1 MNRGQTPI
9 ATTWEETMKYLLV
22 GAAVAASLAVPATA
36 QEVSLGRFFGACEDA
51 GTDTKTSVGEACI
64 IQSIIN
70 AASAEIDGVTVN
82 TLPTDW
88 GNFYDQIKASYAG
101 GTPPDIHVMH
111 RHRVPEFAG
120 LGAVADLTDDLAG
133 AGIDVSDWAPAAL
146 DAVSL
151 DGGIYGVPMDF
162 HANLWHVNM
171 DLMEAAGLVMDGKPV
186 LPTSPA
192 ELLAHAQKVKDATGQ
207 DYLAADFAQFPI
219 GVRLTLALMWQQ
231 GANIFDGD
239 TATINNDAA
248 KNAVSSMTQ
257 LFDAG
262 LANPQLNY
270 ADSQQAFLNGEAAIL
285 VNGTWVVDFYTA
297 EAAKAE
303 VGLNNYYV
311 ADFPTLFDTGATWAD
326 SHMWA
331 IPASLKANDP
341 AKYQAA
347 LKVLA
352 FINDHNIDWART
364 GHMAVR
370 NSVLE
375 SADYAALPHRA
386 EYAGTAAIA
395 KDTPPSEKYGAIQ
408 DVLNRELQAI
418 WLTGKSAD
426 AALADAEAE
435 VQDLLDR

>member
-1 MNRGQTPI
+1 MKHVLLTAAAA
-9 ATTWEETMKYLLV
+9 ATLAT
-22 GAAVAASLAVPATA
+22 GALA
-36 QEVSLGRFFGACEDA
+36 QEVTLGRFFGACEDA
-51 GTDTKTSVGEACI
+51 GTDTTTSTGEACI

-70 AASAEIDGVTVN
+70 AADAELDGISIN

-88 GNFYDQIKASYAG
+88 GNYYDQVKAAYAG
-101 GTPPDIHVMH
+101 GTPPDVHVMH
-111 RHRVPEFAG
+111 RHRIPEFAG
-120 LGAVADLTDDLAG
+120 LGALAEISGDLEA
-133 AGIDVSDWAPAAL
+133 AGIDPGDWSPAAL
-146 DAVSL
+146 DAVSFN
-151 DGGIYGVPMDF
+151 GGIYGVPMDF

-171 DLMEAAGLVMDGKPV
+171 DVMEEAGLVENGAPV
-186 LPTSPA
+186 LPSSPE
-192 ELLAHAQKVKDATGQ
+192 ELLAHAQQVKDATGK

-219 GVRLTLALMWQQ
+219 GVRLVLALMWQQ
-231 GANIFDGD
+231 NANIFTEDG
-239 TATINNDAA
+239 TATINTEAG
-248 KNAVSSMTQ
+248 KNAVTAITQ

-297 EAAKAE
+297 QAADPD
-303 VGLNNYYV
+303 VGLENYYV
-311 ADFPTLFDTGATWAD
+311 ADFPTLFETGATWAD

-331 IPASLKANDP
+331 IPSTLDGDK
-341 AKYQAA
+341 KMAA

-370 NSVLE
+370 KSVVE
-375 SADYAALPHRA
+375 SDAYTSLPHRD
-386 EYAGTAAIA
+386 EYTGTAAIA
-395 KDTPPSEKYGAIQ
+395 KDTPPSERYGAIQ

-418 WLTGKSAD
+418 WLTGKSVED
-426 AALADAEAE
+426 ALDDAELE

>member
-1 MNRGQTPI
+1 
-9 ATTWEETMKYLLV
+9 MKHVIISAALV
-22 GAAVAASLAVPATA
+22 AGLVAPATA
-36 QEVSLGRFFGACEDA
+36 QEISLGRFFGACEDA

-70 AASAEIDGVTVN
+70 AASAEIDGVTVE

-88 GNFYDQIKASYAG
+88 GNYYDQIKAAYAG
-101 GTPPDIHVMH
+101 GTPPDVHVMH

-120 LGAVADLTDDLAG
+120 LGAVADLSADLAD
-133 AGIDVSDWAPAAL
+133 AGIDTSDWAPAAL
-146 DAVSL
+146 DAVSYN
-151 DGGIYGVPMDF
+151 GGIYGVPMDF

-171 DLMEAAGLVMDGKPV
+171 DLMAKAGLVVDGKPI
-186 LPTSPA
+186 LPSSPA
-192 ELLAHAQKVKDATGQ
+192 EMLEHAKKVKEATGH
-207 DYLAADFAQFPI
+207 DYLAADFAQYPI

-248 KNAVSSMTQ
+248 KNAVTSMTQ

-262 LANPQLNY
+262 VANPQLNY

-297 EAAKAE
+297 EAAKSE
-303 VGLNNYYV
+303 VALNNYYV
-311 ADFPTLFDTGATWAD
+311 ADFPTLFSEGATWAD

-331 IPASLKANDP
+331 VPASLKAKDP
-341 AKYQAA
+341 AKYAAA

-370 NSVLE
+370 SSVLN
-375 SADYAALPHRA
+375 SADYAALAHRG
-386 EYAGTAAIA
+386 EYTGTAAIA
-395 KDTPPSEKYGAIQ
+395 RDTPPSEKYGAIQ

-418 WLTGKSAD
+418 WLTGKD
-426 AALADAEAE
+426 VTAALSDAQAE

>member
-1 MNRGQTPI
+1 
-9 ATTWEETMKYLLV
+9 MKYLLI
-22 GAAVAASLAVPATA
+22 GAAVAMTVATGATA
-36 QEVSLGRFFGACEDA
+36 QEVTLGRFFGACEDA

-88 GNFYDQIKASYAG
+88 GNYYDQIKAAYAG
-101 GTPPDIHVMH
+101 GSPPDVHVMH

-120 LGAVADLTDDLAG
+120 LGAIADLSGDLED
-133 AGIDVSDWAPAAL
+133 AGIDVSDWADAAL
-146 DAVSL
+146 DSVSYE
-151 DGGIYGVPMDF
+151 GGIYGVPLDF

-171 DLMEAAGLVMDGKPV
+171 DLMAAAGLVEDGQPV
-186 LPTSPA
+186 LPSSPE
-192 ELLAHAQKVKDATGQ
+192 ELLAHARAMKEATGQ

-219 GVRLTLALMWQQ
+219 GVRLVLALMWQQ
-231 GANIFDGD
+231 NANIFDGD
-239 TATINNDAA
+239 TATIANDAA
-248 KNAVSSMTQ
+248 ENAVTAITQ

-270 ADSQQAFLNGEAAIL
+270 ADSQQAFLNGEAAVL

-303 VGLNNYYV
+303 TGLDNYYV
-311 ADFPTLFDTGATWAD
+311 ASFPTLFDTGATWAD

-331 IPASLKANDP
+331 IPASLKSDEAQ
-341 AKYQAA
+341 YMAA

-370 NSVLE
+370 RSVLE
-375 SADYAALPHRA
+375 SDEYANLPHRS
-386 EYAGTAAIA
+386 EYAATASIA
-395 KDTPPSEKYGAIQ
+395 RDTPPSERYGAIQ

-418 WLTGKSAD
+418 WLTGKPVGD
-426 AALADAEAE
+426 ALADAEAE

>member
-1 MNRGQTPI
+1 
-9 ATTWEETMKYLLV
+9 MKHLII
-22 GAAVAASLAVPATA
+22 GAAVAATVATGATA
-36 QEVSLGRFFGACEDA
+36 QEVTLGRFFGACEDA
-51 GTDTKTSVGEACI
+51 GTDTKASVGEACI

-70 AASAEIDGVTVN
+70 AADAELDGITVT

-88 GNFYDQIKASYAG
+88 GNYYDQIKAAYAG
-101 GTPPDIHVMH
+101 GTPPDVHVMH

-120 LGAVADLTDDLAG
+120 LGAIADISGDLEA
-133 AGIDVSDWAPAAL
+133 AGIDPSDWSENAL
-146 DAVSL
+146 AAVSYE
-151 DGGIYGVPMDF
+151 GGIYGVPMDF

-171 DLMEAAGLVMDGKPV
+171 DLMAAAGLVEDGKPV
-186 LPTSPA
+186 LPTSPE
-192 ELLAHAQKVKDATGQ
+192 ELLQHAQMVKDATGQ

-219 GVRLTLALMWQQ
+219 GVRLVLALMWQQ
-231 GANIFDGD
+231 NANIFDGD

-248 KNAVSSMTQ
+248 ANAVTAMTQ

-297 EAAKAE
+297 EAAKEE
-303 VGLNNYYV
+303 VALDNYYV

-331 IPASLKANDP
+331 IPASLDGD
-341 AKYQAA
+341 QRAA
-347 LKVLA
+347 AMKVLA

-370 NSVLE
+370 TSVLE
-375 SADYAALPHRA
+375 SAEYAGLPHRD
-386 EYAGTAAIA
+386 EYTGTAAIA
-395 KDTPPSEKYGAIQ
+395 RDTPPSERYGAIQ

-418 WLTGKSAD
+418 WLTGKD
-426 AALADAEAE
+426 VTAALADAEAE

>member
-1 MNRGQTPI
+1 MKHVLLTAAAA
-9 ATTWEETMKYLLV
+9 ATLAT
-22 GAAVAASLAVPATA
+22 GAFA
-36 QEVSLGRFFGACEDA
+36 QEVTLGRFFGACEDA
-51 GTDTKTSVGEACI
+51 GTDTTTSTGEACI

-70 AASAEIDGVTVN
+70 AAETEIDGVSIN

-88 GNFYDQIKASYAG
+88 GNYYDQVKAAYAG
-101 GTPPDIHVMH
+101 GTPPDVHVMH
-111 RHRVPEFAG
+111 RHRIPEFAG
-120 LGAVADLTDDLAG
+120 LGALAEISGDLET
-133 AGIDVSDWAPAAL
+133 AGIDPGDWSPAAL
-146 DAVSL
+146 DAVSFK
-151 DGGIYGVPMDF
+151 DGIYGVPMDF

-171 DLMEAAGLVMDGKPV
+171 DVMEAAGLVENGAPV
-186 LPTSPA
+186 LPSSPE
-192 ELLAHAQKVKDATGQ
+192 ELLAHAQQVKEATGK

-219 GVRLTLALMWQQ
+219 GVRLVLALMWQQ
-231 GANIFDGD
+231 NANIFTDDG
-239 TATINNDAA
+239 TATINTEAG
-248 KNAVSSMTQ
+248 KNSVTTITQ

-311 ADFPTLFDTGATWAD
+311 ADFPTLFETGATWAD

-331 IPASLKANDP
+331 IPSTLEGEEKM
-341 AKYQAA
+341 AA

-370 NSVLE
+370 KSVVA
-375 SADYAALPHRA
+375 SDAYTSLPHRD
-386 EYAGTAAIA
+386 EYTGTAAIA
-395 KDTPPSEKYGAIQ
+395 KDTPPSERYGAIQ
-408 DVLNRELQAI
+408 DVLNRELHAI
-418 WLTGKSAD
+418 WLTGKSVED
-426 AALADAEAE
+426 ALGDAELE

>member
-1 MNRGQTPI
+1 
-9 ATTWEETMKYLLV
+9 MKHVIISAALV
-22 GAAVAASLAVPATA
+22 AGLVAPATA
-36 QEVSLGRFFGACEDA
+36 QEISLGRFFGACEDA

-70 AASAEIDGVTVN
+70 AASAEIDGVTVE

-88 GNFYDQIKASYAG
+88 GNYYDQIKAAYAG
-101 GTPPDIHVMH
+101 GTPPDVHVMH

-120 LGAVADLTDDLAG
+120 LGAVADLSADLAG
-133 AGIDVSDWAPAAL
+133 AGIDTSDWAPAAL
-146 DAVSL
+146 DAVSYN
-151 DGGIYGVPMDF
+151 GGIYGVPMDF

-171 DLMEAAGLVMDGKPV
+171 DLMAKAGLVADGKPI
-186 LPTSPA
+186 LPSSPA
-192 ELLAHAQKVKDATGQ
+192 EMLEHAKKVKEATGQ
-207 DYLAADFAQFPI
+207 DYLAADFAQYPI

-248 KNAVSSMTQ
+248 KNAVTSMTQ

-262 LANPQLNY
+262 VANPQLNY

-297 EAAKAE
+297 EAAKSE
-303 VGLNNYYV
+303 VALNNYYV
-311 ADFPTLFDTGATWAD
+311 ADFPTLFTEGATWAD

-331 IPASLKANDP
+331 VPASLKAKDP
-341 AKYQAA
+341 AKYAAA

-370 NSVLE
+370 SSVLN
-375 SADYAALPHRA
+375 SADYAALAHRG
-386 EYAGTAAIA
+386 EYTGTAAIA
-395 KDTPPSEKYGAIQ
+395 RDTPPSEKYGAIQ

-418 WLTGKSAD
+418 WLTGKD
-426 AALADAEAE
+426 VTAALSDAQTE

>member
-1 MNRGQTPI
+1 
-9 ATTWEETMKYLLV
+9 MKHVIISAALV
-22 GAAVAASLAVPATA
+22 AGLVAPATA
-36 QEVSLGRFFGACEDA
+36 QEISLGRFFGACEDA

-70 AASAEIDGVTVN
+70 AASAEIDGVTVE

-88 GNFYDQIKASYAG
+88 GNYYDQIKAAYAG
-101 GTPPDIHVMH
+101 GTPPDVHVMH

-120 LGAVADLTDDLAG
+120 LGAVADLSADLAG
-133 AGIDVSDWAPAAL
+133 AGIDTSDWAPAAL
-146 DAVSL
+146 DAVSYK
-151 DGGIYGVPMDF
+151 GGIYGVPMDF

-171 DLMEAAGLVMDGKPV
+171 DLMAKAGLVADGKPI
-186 LPTSPA
+186 LPSSPA
-192 ELLAHAQKVKDATGQ
+192 EMLEHAKKVKEATGQ
-207 DYLAADFAQFPI
+207 DYLAADFAQYPI

-248 KNAVSSMTQ
+248 KNAVTSMTQ

-262 LANPQLNY
+262 VANPQLNY

-297 EAAKAE
+297 EAAKSE
-303 VGLNNYYV
+303 VALNNYYV
-311 ADFPTLFDTGATWAD
+311 ADFPTLFSEGATWAD

-331 IPASLKANDP
+331 VPASLKAKDP
-341 AKYQAA
+341 AKYAAA

-370 NSVLE
+370 SSVLN
-375 SADYAALPHRA
+375 SADYAALAHRG
-386 EYAGTAAIA
+386 EYTGTAAIA
-395 KDTPPSEKYGAIQ
+395 RDTPPSEKYGAIQ

-418 WLTGKSAD
+418 WLTGKD
-426 AALADAEAE
+426 VTAALSDAQTE

>member
-1 MNRGQTPI
+1 MRHVLLTAAAAATI
-9 ATTWEETMKYLLV
+9 AT
-22 GAAVAASLAVPATA
+22 GALA
-36 QEVSLGRFFGACEDA
+36 QEVTLGRFFGACEDA
-51 GTDTKTSVGEACI
+51 GTDTKASVGEACI

-70 AASAEIDGVTVN
+70 AADAELDGISIN

-88 GNFYDQIKASYAG
+88 GNYYDQIKAAYAG
-101 GTPPDIHVMH
+101 GTPPDVHVMH

-120 LGAVADLTDDLAG
+120 LGAIAEISGDLEA
-133 AGIDVSDWAPAAL
+133 AGIDPNDWTENAL
-146 DAVSL
+146 AAVSYN
-151 DGGIYGVPMDF
+151 GGIYGVPMDF

-171 DLMEAAGLVMDGKPV
+171 DIMEEAGLVEDGVPV
-186 LPTSPA
+186 LPSSPE
-192 ELLAHAQKVKDATGQ
+192 ELLEHAQRVKDATGK

-219 GVRLTLALMWQQ
+219 GVRLVLALMWQQ
-231 GANIFDGD
+231 DANIFTEDG
-239 TATINNDAA
+239 TATINTEAA
-248 KNAVSSMTQ
+248 KNAVTAITQ

-297 EAAKAE
+297 EAAKPE
-303 VGLNNYYV
+303 VGLNSYYA

-331 IPASLKANDP
+331 IPSTLEGD
-341 AKYQAA
+341 QRAA
-347 LKVLA
+347 AMQVLA

-375 SADYAALPHRA
+375 SDEYAGLPHRS

-395 KDTPPSEKYGAIQ
+395 RDTPPSDRYGAIQ

-418 WLTGKSAD
+418 WLTGKSVD
-426 AALADAEAE
+426 DALADAEIE

>member
-1 MNRGQTPI
+1 
-9 ATTWEETMKYLLV
+9 MKHVLLT
-22 GAAVAASLAVPATA
+22 VAAAATLATGALA
-36 QEVSLGRFFGACEDA
+36 QEVTLGRFFGACEDA
-51 GTDTKTSVGEACI
+51 GTDTTTSTGEACI

-70 AASAEIDGVTVN
+70 AADAELDGISIN

-88 GNFYDQIKASYAG
+88 GNYYDQVKAAYAG
-101 GTPPDIHVMH
+101 GTPPDVHVMH
-111 RHRVPEFAG
+111 RHRIPEFAG
-120 LGAVADLTDDLAG
+120 LGALAEISGDLEA
-133 AGIDVSDWAPAAL
+133 AGIDPTDWSPAAL
-146 DAVSL
+146 DAVSFN
-151 DGGIYGVPMDF
+151 GGIYGVPMDF

-171 DLMEAAGLVMDGKPV
+171 DVMEAAGLVENGAPV
-186 LPTSPA
+186 LPSSPE
-192 ELLAHAQKVKDATGQ
+192 ELLAHAQQVKEATGK

-219 GVRLTLALMWQQ
+219 GVRLVLALMWQQ
-231 GANIFDGD
+231 NANIFTDDG
-239 TATINNDAA
+239 TATINTDAG
-248 KNAVSSMTQ
+248 KNAVTAITQ

-297 EAAKAE
+297 EAAKQE

-311 ADFPTLFDTGATWAD
+311 ADFPTLFETGATWAD

-331 IPASLKANDP
+331 IPSTLDGDK
-341 AKYQAA
+341 KTAA

-370 NSVLE
+370 KSVVE
-375 SADYAALPHRA
+375 SDAYTSLPHRD
-386 EYAGTAAIA
+386 EYTGTAAIA
-395 KDTPPSEKYGAIQ
+395 KDTPPSERYGAIQ

-418 WLTGKSAD
+418 WLTGKPVED
-426 AALADAEAE
+426 ALDDAELE

>member
-1 MNRGQTPI
+1 MKHLI
-9 ATTWEETMKYLLV
+9 LATTAATLL
-22 GAAVAASLAVPATA
+22 ATSLPA
-36 QEVSLGRFFGACEDA
+36 QEVTLGRFFGACEDA
-51 GTDTKTSVGEACI
+51 GTDTTTSTGEACI

-70 AASAEIDGVTVN
+70 AADAELDGVSIT

-88 GNFYDQIKASYAG
+88 GNYYDQIKAAYAG
-101 GTPPDIHVMH
+101 GTPPDVHVMH

-120 LGAVADLTDDLAG
+120 LGAIADISADLEA
-133 AGIDVSDWAPAAL
+133 AGIDSSDWAPAAL
-146 DAVSL
+146 DAVSF

-171 DLMEAAGLVMDGKPV
+171 DLMEAAGLVENGAPV
-186 LPTSPA
+186 LPTSPE
-192 ELLAHAQKVKDATGQ
+192 ELLEHAQMVKDATGQ

-219 GVRLTLALMWQQ
+219 GVRLVLALMWQQ
-231 GANIFDGD
+231 DANIFGEDG
-239 TATINNDAA
+239 TATIDTEAGR
-248 KNAVSSMTQ
+248 NAVTAITQ
-257 LFDAG
+257 LFDAE

-297 EAAKAE
+297 EAAKE
-303 VGLNNYYV
+303 ETGLDSYYV
-311 ADFPTLFDTGATWAD
+311 ADFPTLFETGATWAD

-331 IPASLKANDP
+331 IPSSLEGEERA
-341 AKYQAA
+341 AA
-347 LKVLA
+347 LRVLA

-370 NSVLE
+370 TSVIE
-375 SADYAALPHRA
+375 SDAYTSLPHRD
-386 EYAGTAAIA
+386 EYAGTASIA
-395 KDTPPSEKYGAIQ
+395 RDTPPSERYGAIQ

-418 WLTGKSAD
+418 WLTDKD
-426 AALADAEAE
+426 VQAALSDAELE